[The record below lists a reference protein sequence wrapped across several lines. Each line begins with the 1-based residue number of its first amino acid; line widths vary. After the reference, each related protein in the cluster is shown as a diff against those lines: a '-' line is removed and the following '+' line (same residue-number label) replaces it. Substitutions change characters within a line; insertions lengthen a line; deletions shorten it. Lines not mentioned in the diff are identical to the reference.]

1 MEQSI
6 DYADVGLIAGLE
18 VHQQLL
24 TERKM
29 FCHCPARRYTDTHD
43 GEVLRH
49 MRPTL
54 SELGE
59 YDGTALMEFKT
70 RKNIIYLLH
79 EENVCTYEMDDTPPF
94 LVNQQAVDVAIEQC
108 LMLGCDIIDEVHI
121 ARKQYLD
128 GSIPTGFQRTAIV
141 GVNGRLPF
149 RGREISITQV
159 SVEEDSCREVS
170 DKGHLI
176 VWRTDRLGMPLIE
189 TVTGPDLRTPEEV
202 AEAILL
208 VGRVCRSTGH
218 VRVGLGASRQDV
230 NVSVRG
236 GRRVEIKGV
245 PKAGWAPG
253 LVHGEAVRQV
263 NLLKLRAELHQ
274 RGFTTP
280 GSIAVDHADVT
291 ALFAQSEMA
300 FLTVAGWER
309 FVRDEQRRPGF
320 ELGSGPFTVRA
331 IRIKGLGRTLSWP
344 TQPDCIFA
352 HELAGRIRV
361 IAGLDQ
367 HPILIHTEKWPDCH
381 RSLQELRRVRAHL
394 HCNPEDGMV
403 VVWGPEED
411 TITAA
416 NEVRLRYVDAING
429 VPNETRQPFADGSTD
444 FERILPGPDRMY
456 PDTDSPPTRVTRER
470 VEGLQGAL
478 APRPWEREARYT
490 AAGVPTSTT
499 HFLIRRGGARLVDLV
514 TERCRVSSDVHNTGT
529 PDTGPR
535 TPDIVK
541 QACVLFGERLK
552 GLRRAG
558 VAVDAIA
565 DDRWCEL
572 FEAACKR
579 PVLWQ
584 ACDLIVRAMAA
595 APEKP
600 VATLLAEHRLGSPP
614 EGWRGR
620 LPVAVDNVAVKLY
633 RRPRSWDRPAAGFE
647 HAPAASGI
655 GRPEL
660 AGGQTPK
667 STSDAGHRT
676 PDDARS
682 LQSTSDAGHQTSD
695 DARSFQSTS
704 DTGHRT
710 PDDTD
715 RLFRFAMG
723 HAMRELRGR
732 VPALDVADAVRTEI
746 AAR

>member
-1 MEQSI
+1 VTDQSI
-6 DYADVGLIAGLE
+6 DYAEVGLIAGLE

-24 TERKM
+24 TECKM
-29 FCHCPARRYTDTHD
+29 FCHCPARRYTEEHD

-70 RKNIIYLLH
+70 KKNIIYLLH
-79 EENVCTYEMDDTPPF
+79 KENVCTYEMDDTPPF

-108 LMLGCDIIDEVHI
+108 LMLGCDIVDEVHI

-159 SVEEDSCREVS
+159 SVEEDSCREIS
-170 DKGHLI
+170 DRGHLI

-189 TVTGPDLRTPEEV
+189 TVTGPDLRTPDEV
-202 AEAILL
+202 EAAILL

-218 VRVGLGASRQDV
+218 VRVGIGASRQDV

-245 PKAGWAPG
+245 PKAGWAPA

-263 NLLKLRAELHQ
+263 NLLRLRAELLH

-280 GSIAVDHADVT
+280 DSLAVESADVT
-291 ALFAQSEMA
+291 SLFVSSEA
-300 FLTVAGWER
+300 SFLTREGWER
-309 FVRDEQRRPGF
+309 FVEDEQRRPGF

-331 IRIKGLGRTLSWP
+331 IRIKQLGGTLRWP
-344 TQPDCIFA
+344 TQPDYTFA

-361 IAGLDQ
+361 IAGLDER
-367 HPILIHTEKWPDCH
+367 PILLHSEKWPDYH
-381 RSLQELRRVRAHL
+381 RSLQELRRVRAQVR
-394 HCNPEDGMV
+394 CNPEDGLV
-403 VVWGPEED
+403 LVWGPEED
-411 TITAA
+411 TVTAA
-416 NEVRLRYVDAING
+416 SEVRLRYIDAING
-429 VPNETRQPFADGSTD
+429 IPNETRQPFADGSTD

-470 VEGLQGAL
+470 VEHLQAGL
-478 APRPWEREARYT
+478 APRPWEREARYG

-499 HFLIRRGGARLVDLV
+499 YFLIRRGGARLVDKV
-514 TERCRVSSDVHNTGT
+514 IGQCHA
-529 PDTGPR
+529 P
-535 TPDIVK
+535 VK
-541 QACVLFGERLK
+541 QACVLLGERVK
-552 GLRRAG
+552 ALRRGG
-558 VAVDAIA
+558 VAVDAIP

-572 FEAACKR
+572 FDEARER

-584 ACDLIVRAMAA
+584 ASDLLVRAMAA
-595 APEKP
+595 APDRP
-600 VATLLAEHRLGSPP
+600 VAALVDEHRLGTSPP
-614 EGWRGR
+614 GWRERIHGVVAGAAER
-620 LPVAVDNVAVKLY
+620 LY
-633 RRPRSWDRPAAGFE
+633 
-647 HAPAASGI
+647 APGA
-655 GRPEL
+655 
-660 AGGQTPK
+660 
-667 STSDAGHRT
+667 
-676 PDDARS
+676 
-682 LQSTSDAGHQTSD
+682 
-695 DARSFQSTS
+695 
-704 DTGHRT
+704 
-710 PDDTD
+710 D

-723 HAMRELRGR
+723 LAMGELRGR
-732 VPALDVADAVRTEI
+732 VLALEVADAVTTEI
-746 AAR
+746 RGR